1 MFDFRGAAVTFW
13 GICVCMCRGTHRQLR
28 VRRKG
33 KLYRNHHF
41 TRCGGS
47 QNKKKNTRE
56 YKRRLHPKKRKEKLE
71 KVEMTTNG
79 LLTPRFELKSHYTIF
94 ILHNFETGCFP
105 DQCTSLLLFSKKKG
119 RIS

>member
-13 GICVCMCRGTHRQLR
+13 GICVCMCRGTHRQL
-28 VRRKG
+28 RRKG

-56 YKRRLHPKKRKEKLE
+56 YKRRLHPKKKKKEKLE

-94 ILHNFETGCFP
+94 ILHIFETGCFP
-105 DQCTSLLLFSKKKG
+105 DQCTSLL
-119 RIS
+119 